1 LLSAA
6 AKAAPKTAQIRFV
19 QIGAVTGSQI
29 SLRSDVLR
37 STSIEIMGS
46 GLGSVPGP
54 RMRLAFFLG
63 VSSVPTFRNP
73 LASPGN
79 VA

>member
-54 RMRLAFFLG
+54 RMRLAFSL
-63 VSSVPTFRNP
+63 VSLPYRLFATP
-73 LASPGN
+73 
-79 VA
+79 